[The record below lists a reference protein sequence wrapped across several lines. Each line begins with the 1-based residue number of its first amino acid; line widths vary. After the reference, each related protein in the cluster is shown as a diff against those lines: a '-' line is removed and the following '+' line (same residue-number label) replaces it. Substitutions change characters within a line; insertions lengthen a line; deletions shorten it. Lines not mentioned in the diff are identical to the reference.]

1 MTCPHN
7 KDEDLGDGDHQVD
20 LMVSRVEHYHY
31 AREVLQTEKA
41 VEQRVHA
48 AVAATKQ
55 LVFGRTA
62 GDRYGLK
69 TNKNDGFNTRFRTN
83 LIGKHSGFL
92 SEVAWSTELPEP
104 LWLFAQPKLTK
115 VGGFKATD
123 RFDFAR
129 LDQCRNAQ
137 KLWNIIA
144 SGAVRDEADRAL
156 LFEYSSRLVR
166 AHWDGPT
173 SPKASCSC
181 VYDRVKTAASS
192 PALPKTLTDDPLEHY
207 IENSDPLPRI
217 QVQEP
222 EHSLIL
228 GEVQLGN
235 WALAYR
241 DVGRLLAVRGT
252 FRDTPINL
260 FVVVVLD
267 GCLSKH
273 ISTGTV
279 NFENTR
285 SVYERLGPDVPIPT
299 WVVGVDFDHAAGAK
313 KHPRASRD

>member
-1 MTCPHN
+1 MSCPKATDVGN
-7 KDEDLGDGDHQVD
+7 GDHTVG
-20 LMVSRVEHYHY
+20 LVVSNREYYHY
-31 AREVLQTEKA
+31 AEEILHTETNLKRGI
-41 VEQRVHA
+41 QA
-48 AVAATKQ
+48 AVAATTS
-55 LVFGRTA
+55 LEFGPTD
-62 GDRYGLK
+62 GGRYGLK
-69 TNKNDGFNTRFRTN
+69 TKRFNERFRQN
-83 LIGKHSGFL
+83 LITTNPGFR

-104 LWLFAQPKLTK
+104 LWLFAQPEIKAA
-115 VGGFKATD
+115 GFDATD

-137 KLWNIIA
+137 VLWNIVA
-144 SGAVRDEADRAL
+144 SGAVRDEDGREL
-156 LFEYSSRLVR
+156 LQSYSRRLLR
-166 AHWDGPT
+166 AHWDGPDAT
-173 SPKASCSC
+173 KARCSC
-181 VYDRVKTAASS
+181 VRDRVQAAS
-192 PALPKTLTDDPLEHY
+192 AAADLPEKLTETPLERL
-207 IENSDPLPRI
+207 IAKSDHLPRI
-217 QVQEP
+217 DVQDP
-222 EHSLIL
+222 ESSLIL
-228 GEVQLGN
+228 GEVQAGN

-299 WVVGVDFDHAAGAK
+299 WVIGLDFDHSDGAQE
-313 KHPRASRD
+313 HPRSSRD